1 MRRGFK
7 ARCEQISKTY
17 RDALSLS
24 LDDALSYTELAEY
37 LGILVWSIEDIP
49 NLDQM
54 YIDRLI
60 GVDKD
65 EWSAL
70 TITENNKHLII
81 LNPTHSKRR
90 LQNDA
95 MHEISHIILEHE
107 AKDVIEIHNIL
118 FANNYDKE
126 IEDEADWLA
135 ATLLL
140 PRQGLLSVYRKTNDN
155 SMVATRF
162 GVSTELV
169 NMRINR
175 TGIKY
180 QLKYKN

>member
-7 ARCEQISKTY
+7 SRCEQISKTF

-24 LDDALSYTELAEY
+24 LDDPLSYTDLAKY
-37 LGILVWSIEDIP
+37 LGILVWSIEEIP
-49 NLDQM
+49 NLDKK
-54 YIDRLI
+54 YIKQLI
-60 GVDKD
+60 EVDKD

-70 TITENNKHLII
+70 TVAENNKHLII

-107 AKDVIEIHNIL
+107 PKDVTPIHNIL

-140 PRQGLLSVYRKTNDN
+140 PRQGLLSVYRKTMDT
-155 SMVATRF
+155 SIVANRF
-162 GVSTELV
+162 GVSTDLV
-169 NMRINR
+169 TMRINR

>member
-7 ARCEQISKTY
+7 SRCEQISKTY

-24 LDDALSYTELAEY
+24 LDDPLSYKDLANY
-37 LGILVWSIEDIP
+37 LGILVWSIKEIP
-49 NLDQM
+49 NLDKK
-54 YIDRLI
+54 YILRLTEI
-60 GVDKD
+60 DKD

-70 TITENNKHLII
+70 TITEGGNHLII
-81 LNPTHSKRR
+81 LNPTNSKRR
-90 LQNDA
+90 QENDA

-107 AKDVIEIHNIL
+107 PKNVIKIHKIL

-126 IEDEADWLA
+126 IEDEANWLA

-140 PRQGLLSVYRKTNDN
+140 PRQGLLSVYRKTREI
-155 SMVATRF
+155 SAVANRF
-162 GVSTELV
+162 GVSTQLV
-169 NMRINR
+169 NMRINQ

-180 QLKYKN
+180 QLQHRN